1 MKGKALTGFKVFGL
15 AAVLMLGIVSIIA
28 SGGGGGGGTT
38 APVTKNYTG
47 LTTQAQIDGDNA
59 ALLAIGAW
67 LGGQFGTSLDIF
79 GAVQAGPGGNSFSL
93 GLMPLIFDDV
103 VTSIGIPDFAVQP
116 NVGIVTQE
124 PFTILGS
131 CNEGMDFV
139 IEGGAT
145 VASGATINEITGA
158 FSFNISFNNYCEVQ
172 SGEPLILNGKVKMT
186 GYLDPGTINNE
197 LELPVMEKYTITFNS
212 ITLEYFESGDSI
224 TIMGES
230 SSKKGIFSADWTV
243 TPSLVTMSYVI
254 KDNSSDPVVTYW
266 FKNVEIELE
275 WGEGYTDLTGMTG
288 SFYHPLYGFVVMSIG
303 DVIHMLDGEFGPE
316 SGSLI
321 VTGTGET
328 KALLSFWGTNLFE
341 IHADTTGDGVY
352 DYSDPDNPY
361 SWSEL

>member
-1 MKGKALTGFKVFGL
+1 MKGKILIGIKVFSL
-15 AAVLMLGIVSIIA
+15 AAILLLGIVSIIA
-28 SGGGGGGGTT
+28 SGGGSSST

-47 LTTQAQIDGDNA
+47 IATQAQIDEANA
-59 ALLAIGAW
+59 AALAVGAW
-67 LGGQFGTSLDIF
+67 LGGQLGTSLDIF
-79 GAVQAGPGGNSFSL
+79 GAVQAGPAPGGNSFSL

-103 VTSIGIPDFAVQP
+103 IYSIGIPDIAVQP
-116 NVGIVTQE
+116 NAGIVTQE
-124 PFTILGS
+124 PFTIPGS
-131 CNEGMDFV
+131 CNVGPDPV
-139 IEGGAT
+139 IDGGAT
-145 VASGATINEITGA
+145 VASGATINETTGA
-158 FSFNISFNNYCEVQ
+158 FSFDISFNNFCEVP
-172 SGEPLILNGKVKMT
+172 SGEPLILNGKVKMSGT
-186 GYLDPGTINNE
+186 LDPGSINNE
-197 LELPVMEKYTITFNS
+197 LPDLEKYTITFNS
-212 ITLEYFESGDSI
+212 MTLEYFESGDTI

-230 SSKKGIFSADWTV
+230 SSKRGIFSADWTV
-243 TPSLVTMSYVI
+243 TPNLVTMSYVI

-275 WGEGYTDLTGMTG
+275 GGEGYTDLTGMTG
-288 SFYHPLYGFVVMSIG
+288 SFYDPLYGFVVMSIG
-303 DVIHMLDGEFGPE
+303 DVIHMLDGEYGPE